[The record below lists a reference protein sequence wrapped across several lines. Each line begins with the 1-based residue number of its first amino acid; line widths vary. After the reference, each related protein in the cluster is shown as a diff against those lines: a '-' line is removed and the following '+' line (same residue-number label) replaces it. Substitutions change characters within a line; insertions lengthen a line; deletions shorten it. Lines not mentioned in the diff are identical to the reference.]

1 MVSLKALNGKSW
13 KTALLLSIVVPVS
26 LLATLRLTGIIK
38 EPITPQNIILDALIW
53 NFQRPSDQYVIIG
66 DTMEYAYS
74 NRGLS
79 ASFYMQIID
88 YIPRTGSFNYDA
100 LRIVFKINAT
110 ITNSSGFTE
119 YVHVVARKD
128 QESLID
134 WLENDFCF
142 DNLSMIALTDAYR
155 WDTEA
160 YFKLADVNH
169 TQDIYAE
176 TTALWE
182 LLTLNTQSYQLEI
195 TYEITYYNGTAYNR
209 VVQPFQ
215 LNLIGRE

>member
-1 MVSLKALNGKSW
+1 
-13 KTALLLSIVVPVS
+13 
-26 LLATLRLTGIIK
+26 
-38 EPITPQNIILDALIW
+38 
-53 NFQRPSDQYVIIG
+53 
-66 DTMEYAYS
+66 MEYAYS